1 MPLKGLTIIL
11 ISEFLCSQEICTLV
25 LAYEWTG
32 DKMTLV
38 NFFGLLLCLGGV
50 VSHVLYK
57 ARHVE
62 RIRQKTWN
70 DEASASFLPVVSNS
84 SDDENANF
92 DDDSSTEVLFNVL
105 QIKDKPR

>member
-1 MPLKGLTIIL
+1 
-11 ISEFLCSQEICTLV
+11 
-25 LAYEWTG
+25 
-32 DKMTLV
+32 MTLV

-57 ARHVE
+57 TRHVE
-62 RIRQKTWN
+62 RFRQKPWN